1 LLDAGEEPV
10 ISEKIPL
17 YQDGNLI
24 FGQEPNGKQP
34 TVTTTTTKSAT
45 TTTTTTTVTAAQ
57 TTTSAHGST
66 TTASTTAPQT
76 TTTFGSTASKPDV
89 PENAFLGDVNLDN
102 AVSLAD
108 LIMFQKYWRGA
119 LVFNEQQLVNA
130 NVEVSDAELNDQD
143 THALLQ
149 FLIGTIDALP
159 V

>member
-1 LLDAGEEPV
+1 MNKTPTTL
-10 ISEKIPL
+10 IIM
-17 YQDGNLI
+17 DG
-24 FGQEPNGKQP
+24 FGLAP
-34 TVTTTTTKSAT
+34 
-45 TTTTTTTVTAAQ
+45 
-57 TTTSAHGST
+57 
-66 TTASTTAPQT
+66 AS
-76 TTTFGSTASKPDV
+76 D
-89 PENAFLGDVNLDN
+89 DN